1 VETAASPRRA
11 GVSDDLP
18 HTPGWDHALV
28 APGQL
33 VGHRWERHAE
43 LHLAFMHRVCA
54 FICQRFYA
62 RETGLLG
69 GAADPGAG
77 QQA

>member
-1 VETAASPRRA
+1 
-11 GVSDDLP
+11 
-18 HTPGWDHALV
+18 
-28 APGQL
+28 